1 MKAREANMKRKIE
14 KFKGLFLT
22 IARSSVINWI
32 IFLVLIIGLVFN
44 LFGRGFYRMLSL
56 FFALE
61 VMFINANTYKLE
73 DILQPADNETN
84 QNYKE
89 NEE

>member
-1 MKAREANMKRKIE
+1 MKRKIE
-14 KFKGLFLT
+14 KFKELFLT

-32 IFLVLIIGLVFN
+32 IALVLTSNLIFG
-44 LFGRGFYRMLSL
+44 LFGLDFYRALSVFL
-56 FFALE
+56 CLE
-61 VMFINANTYKLE
+61 ILFINANTYKLE
-73 DILQPADNETN
+73 DILQPVDKETN

>member
-1 MKAREANMKRKIE
+1 MKRKIE

-32 IFLVLIIGLVFN
+32 IFLVLIVGLVFN
-44 LFGRGFYRMLSL
+44 LFGGGFYKTLSL

-73 DILQPADNETN
+73 DILKPADEETN
-84 QNYKE
+84 QNYRGE
-89 NEE
+89 

>member
-1 MKAREANMKRKIE
+1 MKARERIMKRKIE

-32 IFLVLIIGLVFN
+32 IFLVLIVGLVFN
-44 LFGRGFYRMLSL
+44 LFGGGFYKTLSL

-73 DILQPADNETN
+73 DILKPADEETN
-84 QNYKE
+84 QNYRGE
-89 NEE
+89 

>member
-1 MKAREANMKRKIE
+1 MKARERIMKRKIE

-32 IFLVLIIGLVFN
+32 IFLVLIVGLVFN
-44 LFGRGFYRMLSL
+44 LFGGGFYKTLSL

-73 DILQPADNETN
+73 DILKPADDETN
-84 QNYKE
+84 QNYRGE
-89 NEE
+89 

>member
-14 KFKGLFLT
+14 KFKELFLT

-84 QNYKE
+84 QNYKDE
-89 NEE
+89 